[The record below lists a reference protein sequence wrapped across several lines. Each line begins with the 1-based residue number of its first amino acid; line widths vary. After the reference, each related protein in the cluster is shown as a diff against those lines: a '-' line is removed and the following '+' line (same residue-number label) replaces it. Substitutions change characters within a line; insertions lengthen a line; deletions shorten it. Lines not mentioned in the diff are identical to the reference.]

1 MSLAQGEPFV
11 LTYRLGIIG
20 LAQWVDMHE
29 ASFTILFHSLQL
41 DKVCPDTPLPRSL
54 PGRQLHLETS
64 LSPSWLSQAG
74 PHMCN
79 FTLACHYLQLCHW
92 LLWNQKRRPTQFFS
106 LSRIDGFFL
115 KTWAPSSPQGR
126 CLTGQL
132 AGLHVCRKAQRTVRT
147 SLQHGAGERA
157 QCRAVGPVPTQQHL
171 ATCACHTR
179 CSLASHLPNLIET
192 SAPLISS

>member
-1 MSLAQGEPFV
+1 MGRHARSEFHHFVSQFAAGQSLSRHSAAQVSARQTTSLGDFTV
-11 LTYRLGIIG
+11 AQLTVTGRTPYV
-20 LAQWVDMHE
+20 Q
-29 ASFTILFHSLQL
+29 FH
-41 DKVCPDTPLPRSL
+41 
-54 PGRQLHLETS
+54 TS
-64 LSPSWLSQAG
+64 LSLFATVSLIIMKPKTP
-74 PHMCN
+74 PHTM
-79 FTLACHYLQLCHW
+79 
-92 LLWNQKRRPTQFFS
+92 FFS
-106 LSRIDGFFL
+106 LKKWCFFL

>member
-1 MSLAQGEPFV
+1 MGRHARSEFHHFVSQFAAGQSLSRHSAAQV
-11 LTYRLGIIG
+11 S
-20 LAQWVDMHE
+20 A
-29 ASFTILFHSLQL
+29 
-41 DKVCPDTPLPRSL
+41 
-54 PGRQLHLETS
+54 RQTTS
-64 LSPSWLSQAG
+64 LGDFTVAQLTHRQDP
-74 PHMCN
+74 MCN

-92 LLWNQKRRPTQFFS
+92 ILWNQKRRPTQFFS

-179 CSLASHLPNLIET
+179 CSLASHLANLIET